1 MRVKGPPWQ
10 LLKRI
15 LPAATGGHTQ
25 VTDLGGWQNFGD
37 SWFPASVSLLCQI
50 RASQVCSR
58 NGDDCNWVDLLE
70 QLEFA
75 HGPDPFAPE
84 EVQSAKCRSAKKCLT
99 CSCWKIEPNPP
110 IYPHT
115 FYRNRKWGRC
125 FLDNFGLQNLLPALP
140 PLVRRPVMKK
150 GGQKELLW

>member
-37 SWFPASVSLLCQI
+37 SRFPASVSLLCQI

-84 EVQSAKCRSAKKCLT
+84 EVSHLLLLEDRAQSTHLSPYLLQKLQMRQVLY
-99 CSCWKIEPNPP
+99 KI
-110 IYPHT
+110 ILV
-115 FYRNRKWGRC
+115 FRIC
-125 FLDNFGLQNLLPALP
+125 FLLFLPWFAD
-140 PLVRRPVMKK
+140 
-150 GGQKELLW
+150 Q